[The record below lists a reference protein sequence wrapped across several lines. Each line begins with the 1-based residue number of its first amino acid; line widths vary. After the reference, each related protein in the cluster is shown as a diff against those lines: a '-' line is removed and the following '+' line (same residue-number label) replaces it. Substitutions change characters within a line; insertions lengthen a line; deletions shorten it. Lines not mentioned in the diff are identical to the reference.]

1 MTTDNLSAQKPFTIP
16 AGTDF
21 NGLVQPGTYQLLWY
35 DATAQNTPTGG
46 NACQLAV
53 SRIAE
58 NVILQTCTV
67 WRGGLVYETYQRIR
81 EDGTWT
87 AWDKLAAEA
96 LQVAQ
101 AAQKTADSI
110 QTARN
115 SGNYKMTDIWTLST
129 PSQLWEAF
137 DDTNRR
143 LLLVH
148 VDNAGGDLA
157 TKLSAVGA
165 NTGDFYCYFMG
176 DGVQYGLLILT
187 SPRHGLLATVGI
199 WNNVWD
205 YAVRVSYK

>member
-1 MTTDNLSAQKPFTIP
+1 MTDNLSAPKPFTIP
-16 AGTDF
+16 GGTDF
-21 NGLVQPGTYQLLWY
+21 NSLVQPGTYQLLWY
-35 DATAQNTPTGG
+35 DAAAQNTPTGG

-53 SRIAE
+53 SRIAD

-81 EDGTWT
+81 EAETWT
-87 AWDKLAAEA
+87 AWSKLLSAN
-96 LQVAQ
+96 
-101 AAQKTADSI
+101 D
-110 QTARN
+110 TARN
-115 SGNYKMTDIWTLST
+115 SGNYKMTGIGTLST

-137 DDTNRR
+137 DDTDRR

-148 VDNAGGDLA
+148 VDEAGGDLA

-176 DGVQYGLLILT
+176 NGVQYGLLILT

-199 WNNVWD
+199 WDNVWD